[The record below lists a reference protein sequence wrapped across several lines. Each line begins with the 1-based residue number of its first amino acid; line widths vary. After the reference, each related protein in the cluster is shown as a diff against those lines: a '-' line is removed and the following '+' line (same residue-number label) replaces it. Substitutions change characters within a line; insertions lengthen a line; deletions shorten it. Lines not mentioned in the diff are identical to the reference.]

1 MNMKRAFAFILVLVL
16 SISIFGCGMAS
27 DSEDTVV
34 AKVNG
39 EKISKGEFN
48 ALYDQIKQRYYITE
62 EIENDPEQKEMID
75 ELKAGVLE
83 QLITEKLIDQNT
95 TKAGFV
101 VTDDTINEARVE
113 FENIIAEVAKQME
126 EMDKA
131 MQEEEEGETGDSQDG
146 DYLNEA
152 KAYIEGELNAIG
164 QTQDEYIEILAKQMV
179 IDEYIQDMVKDVEA
193 DDQEIQAHYEESL
206 QRQKENI
213 AVIPY
218 EVVRLYMPKEVRV
231 KHVLVKL
238 PQDEIDEYN
247 TMVAEGKEEEAEKYL
262 NEKLKAIEPKAEE
275 VLEKARSGEV
285 FEELIRDYG
294 EDPGM
299 ENNDLGY
306 VVRQDNSFV
315 PEFEEAAFKLEEGE
329 ISDLVTTSFGYH
341 IIKLY
346 DRNPEKVYLLE
357 EKYEEVKEAMDQE
370 KKMDAWMLIL
380 EEWLETAEIKRYE
393 KRL

>member
-179 IDEYIQDMVKDVEA
+179 IDEYI
-193 DDQEIQAHYEESL
+193 
-206 QRQKENI
+206 R
-213 AVIPY
+213 
-218 EVVRLYMPKEVRV
+218 
-231 KHVLVKL
+231 
-238 PQDEIDEYN
+238 
-247 TMVAEGKEEEAEKYL
+247 T
-262 NEKLKAIEPKAEE
+262 
-275 VLEKARSGEV
+275 
-285 FEELIRDYG
+285 
-294 EDPGM
+294 
-299 ENNDLGY
+299 
-306 VVRQDNSFV
+306 
-315 PEFEEAAFKLEEGE
+315 
-329 ISDLVTTSFGYH
+329 
-341 IIKLY
+341 
-346 DRNPEKVYLLE
+346 
-357 EKYEEVKEAMDQE
+357 
-370 KKMDAWMLIL
+370 W
-380 EEWLETAEIKRYE
+380 
-393 KRL
+393 